1 MRDPPLGGGGRKRG
15 KKKGKNTSEALKWQ
29 QLLLQF
35 PEREGKGGETGG
47 SDERIF

>member
-1 MRDPPLGGGGRKRG
+1 MRDPPLRGWGGE
-15 KKKGKNTSEALKWQ
+15 NTPEALKWQ